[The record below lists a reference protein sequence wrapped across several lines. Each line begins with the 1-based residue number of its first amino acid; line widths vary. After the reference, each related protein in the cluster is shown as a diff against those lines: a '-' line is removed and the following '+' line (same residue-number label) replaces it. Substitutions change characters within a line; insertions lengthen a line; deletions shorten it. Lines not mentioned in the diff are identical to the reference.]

1 MVEYLVQLME
11 EGEFEKCLRL
21 SEQMLLR
28 GGMTLV
34 EMAKLNLVICRCRLG
49 LQDSYGAINS
59 GLLAVKLSKDLKE
72 WDTLGRAFLN
82 VGTAYMGTRQYDLA
96 LQHFYG
102 YLENVH
108 QYTTSR
114 RFEGAVWRSI
124 GVAHQRKL
132 EPKRAVDALNR
143 AQLWFVKQGADHSAF
158 SCIHDLVH
166 THLQIRETNPN
177 LSAEDPVPAL
187 LEHERRLARKYPSD
201 TFFQGIY
208 LYDRATHYL
217 RCRRY
222 GRAMVCAMKALETSK
237 TDHQLTSNAHMV
249 LYECSRD
256 LGDTKQALGYALAAR
271 VEAIRGRHYELEFLA
286 AQAMAEIIRK
296 QGTDMIRELDL
307 EYQSMGVDLGQYL
320 SPVLLRRIT

>member
-59 GLLAVKLSKDLKE
+59 GLLAVKLARDLKE
-72 WDTLGRAFLN
+72 WDTLGRALLN
-82 VGTAYMGTRQYDLA
+82 VGTAYMGTRQYDQA

-102 YLENVH
+102 FLENVH
-108 QYTTSR
+108 LYTTAR
-114 RFEGAVWRSI
+114 RFEGAIWRSI
-124 GVAHQRKL
+124 GIAHQRKL
-132 EPKRAVDALNR
+132 ESEQAIDALNR
-143 AQLWFVKQGADHSAF
+143 AYKWFARQGADHSAF
-158 SCIHDLVH
+158 SCMHDLIH
-166 THLQIRETNPN
+166 TYLHIHEKNPHF
-177 LSAEDPVPAL
+177 AMDQVPEL
-187 LEHERRLARKYPSD
+187 LNQEQRLARKYPSD

-208 LYDRATHYL
+208 LYDKAAHYL
-217 RCRRY
+217 RSRRY
-222 GRAMVCAMKALETSK
+222 GRAMVCAMKALDICRS
-237 TDHQLTSNAHMV
+237 DFQLTSNAHMI

-286 AQAMAEIIRK
+286 AQAMAEIIRQ
-296 QGTDMIRELDL
+296 QGTESIRELDL
-307 EYQSMGVDLGQYL
+307 EYQAMGVDLGQYL
-320 SPVLLRRIT
+320 SPQLLRRPN

>member
-1 MVEYLVQLME
+1 MEYLFQLME

-49 LQDSYGAINS
+49 LHDSYGAVNS
-59 GLLAVKLSKDLKE
+59 GLLAVKLARDLKE
-72 WDTLGRAFLN
+72 WDVLGRALLN

-96 LQHFYG
+96 LQNFYG

-108 QYTTSR
+108 MYSAAR
-114 RFEGAVWRSI
+114 RFEGAIWRSI

-132 EPKRAVDALNR
+132 EPDRAVDALNR
-143 AQLWFVKQGADHSAF
+143 GYKWFAKQGADHSAF
-158 SCIHDLVH
+158 SCVHDLIH
-166 THLQIRETNPN
+166 TYLQMRDANPDSS
-177 LSAEDPVPAL
+177 LDPVPDL
-187 LEHERRLARKYPSD
+187 LEKERQLARKYPAD
-201 TFFQGIY
+201 DFFQGIY
-208 LYDRATHYL
+208 QYDRAAHYL
-217 RCRRY
+217 RCGRY
-222 GRAMVCAMKALETSK
+222 ARAMVCAMKALDVCRS
-237 TDHQLTSNAHMV
+237 DHQLTSNAHMI

-286 AQAMAEIIRK
+286 AQAMADIIRK
-296 QGTDMIRELDL
+296 QGTEMIRELDL
-307 EYQSMGVDLGQYL
+307 EYQAMGVDLGQYL
-320 SPVLLRRIT
+320 SPVLLRRAN